1 MVDETH
7 NDFLSCISKS
17 TIQEIYSF
25 LMKKQVGNIMHIRGK
40 DGYTVLHTL
49 AQSNKPQTVEF
60 IMRYCKDHYGTLY
73 FKEVEAWVNEVTHE
87 EQLTCVHFAVLRGN
101 MVFDN

>member
-1 MVDETH
+1 MAEETQ
-7 NDFLSCISKS
+7 NDFLSCISKC

-49 AQSNKPQTVEF
+49 AQSNKTQTVEF

-73 FKEVEAWVNEVTHE
+73 FKEVEGWVNEVTSD
-87 EQLTCVHFAVLRGN
+87 EQLTCTHMAVVRGN
-101 MVFDN
+101 LVLAK